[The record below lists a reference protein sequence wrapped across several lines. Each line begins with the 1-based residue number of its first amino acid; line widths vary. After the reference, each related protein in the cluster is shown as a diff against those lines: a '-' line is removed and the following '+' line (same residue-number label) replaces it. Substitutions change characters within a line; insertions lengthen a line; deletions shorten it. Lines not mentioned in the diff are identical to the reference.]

1 MSLSG
6 TGLSGEQ
13 SPPRRALIVTNNR
26 DQSVIELESFLL
38 ENGFLCQSC
47 NDGNSALTFAR
58 RLHPALIF
66 SDILISG
73 IDGLSLCTLIKSDPQ
88 IATTAVILRSLV
100 EAEDRAVE
108 LGALA
113 FVKAPNK
120 GADLI
125 EPVRAL
131 IETDAIL
138 EPALTF

>member
-38 ENGFLCQSC
+38 ENGFLCESC
-47 NDGNSALTFAR
+47 HDGNSALTLAR
-58 RLHPALIF
+58 HLRPSLIF
-66 SDILISG
+66 SDILIPG

-88 IATTAVILRSLV
+88 VATAAVMLRSLMD
-100 EAEDRAVE
+100 AGDRAAE

-113 FVKAPNK
+113 FVKVPTRA
-120 GADLI
+120 ADLI

-131 IETDAIL
+131 IETDA
-138 EPALTF
+138 